1 MRSTAA
7 MVDSD
12 HESKTR
18 NPRPVGAPI
27 GNSMR
32 NLTILIAVIAAVP
45 VLADDI
51 YLRGGGQITGQI
63 VEQTEDSVTVDIGGG
78 TISAKMSSVVKIDKN
93 NSPLQEY
100 RERAAKIPAGDAEG
114 WRELARWAAG
124 YSLSSQA
131 REAYRK
137 VVAILPDDEEANKA
151 LGMVQVN
158 GTWITEEENFRSQGY
173 VQFEGKW
180 MTPAEQQSIIAER
193 QTQQAQAEADRQAN
207 AAKVEQIE
215 AQEQA
220 DKKRQEEER
229 NQLDANNNSY
239 YNPNTVWGW
248 GTGPGYWHN
257 PTVEPQQWPQNPATR
272 GR

>member
-1 MRSTAA
+1 VSVTAGEMEA
-7 MVDSD
+7 GV
-12 HESKTR
+12 KQAIVIIVLAAA
-18 NPRPVGAPI
+18 PVF
-27 GNSMR
+27 
-32 NLTILIAVIAAVP
+32 
-45 VLADDI
+45 ADDI

-63 VEQTEDSVTVDIGGG
+63 IEQTEDSVTVDIGGG

-100 RERAAKIPAGDAEG
+100 RERAAKIPAGDVEA
-114 WRELARWAAG
+114 WRELARWAKG

-131 REAYRK
+131 REAYRE
-137 VVAILPDDEEANKA
+137 VVAVLPDDEEANKA

-158 GTWITEEENFRSQGY
+158 GTWITEEENYRAQGY

-180 MTPAEQQSIIAER
+180 MTPAEQQSIVAGR
-193 QTQQAQAEADRQAN
+193 QAQQAQAEADRQAN
-207 AAKVEQIE
+207 AAKVQQIE

-239 YNPNTVWGW
+239 YNPNTVYWGW
-248 GTGPGYWHN
+248 GAGPGNWHN
-257 PTVEPQQWPQNPATR
+257 PNQQPQQWPQNPATR